1 MNICGGIFLTLFIKT
16 AKEIFSWK
24 FPMEIY
30 LNEINILLIHMI
42 EYVWHVYVCVCV
54 CVVKIKSNFIPE
66 NCKWKNM

>member
-30 LNEINILLIHMI
+30 LNEINILFIHMI

-54 CVVKIKSNFIPE
+54 CS
-66 NCKWKNM
+66 